1 VIISLHIFQP
11 EFCMYFSSLPCLTH
25 LTILD
30 FMTALNPTDI
40 LILVPINM
48 YDVRVSFAI
57 IQVRNDRHV
66 LDKEGLTFAH
76 NSR

>member
-1 VIISLHIFQP
+1 
-11 EFCMYFSSLPCLTH
+11 
-25 LTILD
+25 
-30 FMTALNPTDI
+30 MTALNPTDI